1 MQHNQFERL
10 ETLVGKDSV
19 DLLKNKK
26 VLVVGLGGVGGYVV
40 ESLARSGIGMLA
52 LVDYDEVDITNL
64 NRQIIAL
71 NSTIGKKKTELF
83 KDRIN
88 DINRECK
95 VLVYDVFLNETNY
108 NTIIND
114 DYDFVIDCCDSV
126 EAKKILLRE
135 AVNKNMNFIASMG
148 TANRMNPTMLEIV
161 ELHKTVND
169 PLARIMRKYV
179 RDNKITKKVMVLSS
193 KEIPMKNGKKLG
205 SNSFV
210 PASAG
215 LLIGSYV
222 IKKLIDNNLQKK

>member
-10 ETLVGKDSV
+10 ETLIGKDNI

-52 LVDYDEVDITNL
+52 LVDYDDVDITNL

-88 DINRECK
+88 DINRGCK

-148 TANRMNPTMLEIV
+148 TANRMNPAMLEIV

-193 KEIPMKNGKKLG
+193 KEIPMKNGNKLG